1 LSVFNFMKN
10 KNVIVKVLPIL
21 FGFFIMGFVDIVGI
35 TSDYVQKTFNW
46 SHVLTGF
53 VPFMVFIWFLFLG
66 IPIGNQMNKWGRKNT
81 VLISLIATIVGMM
94 LPLIAYNSFTC
105 LIAYA
110 LLGIGNAILQVSLN
124 PLLSNVI
131 TDSKFLT
138 SSLTSGQ
145 VIKAISSLCGPE
157 FVLLAISLFGENKW
171 YYCFPILGF
180 VTLLS
185 ALWLLLTPIEK
196 ENISLK
202 TSQISYKSTLMLLK
216 NKNILLLFLG
226 IFFVVAVD
234 VATNYTSSKIMEF
247 RFHWPLS
254 QAKFAPQ
261 IYFLC
266 RTVGALIGVFFLSR
280 INEIKYFK
288 INIIAC
294 IVSILILIFF
304 KNELLNLCCIGA
316 IGFFASSIFPIIFSV
331 ALQSLPEKANEISG
345 LIITAVAGGGIIT
358 PIIGFAISEFGIIG
372 GIVVILACAFYL
384 AFCSFS
390 LNNVE
395 GNNPKK
401 LEPSL

>member
-1 LSVFNFMKN
+1 MNN
-10 KNVIVKVLPIL
+10 KNVIVKVLPVL

-35 TSDYVQKTFNW
+35 TSDYVQRTFNW

-66 IPIGNQMNKWGRKNT
+66 IPVGNQMNKWGRKNT
-81 VLISLIATIVGMM
+81 VLISLIITIFGMI
-94 LPLIAYNSFTC
+94 LPLIIFNSYTC

-110 LLGIGNAILQVSLN
+110 LLGVGNAILQVSLN

-131 TDSKFLT
+131 TDPKFLT

-171 YYCFPILGF
+171 YYCFPILGL

-185 ALWLLLTPIEK
+185 ALWLLITPINK
-196 ENISLK
+196 EEISIK
-202 TSQISYKSTLMLLK
+202 TDKISYKGTMMLLK
-216 NKNILLLFLG
+216 DKNILLLFLG

-280 INEIKYFK
+280 VNEIKYYK

-331 ALQSLPEKANEISG
+331 ALQSSPEEANEISG

-390 LNNVE
+390 LNNIE
-395 GNNPKK
+395 ENNQKK
-401 LEPSL
+401 LEPFL

>member
-1 LSVFNFMKN
+1 MKN

>member
-1 LSVFNFMKN
+1 MKN

-131 TDSKFLT
+131 TASKFLT

-196 ENISLK
+196 ENVSLK

-234 VATNYTSSKIMEF
+234 VATNYTSSNIMEF

-254 QAKFAPQ
+254 HAKFAPQ

-266 RTVGALIGVFFLSR
+266 GTVGALIGVFFLSR